1 MTPRVSVIIPAKDV
15 EQYIAEALTSLLHQG
30 LDPREMEVVVI
41 DDGSTDRT
49 ADIAAGFADRF
60 GSFQLLRNPRP
71 GGVSAARNQGMRAST
86 GATITFLDSDD
97 WYGNGHLQVMVD
109 AVESLGVQ
117 FVRTDIIRATGKS
130 RELTRCPVFVRGRR
144 LDPHDFIAH
153 DFERTIVDFPN
164 PPTGLFDRAL
174 LEDGTLLFAED
185 LRSAEDREWNWRI
198 LLNTESFAVVD
209 TPGAYYRRGVAG
221 SLTAVYDETQLD
233 FVTSCRRTI
242 EQTRAQPEWAPYTL
256 KAAHN
261 LLALTDIHLQRSAEM
276 GPGVR
281 QELIREVARTTAAL
295 TDEERDA
302 VTSSFTQKRLRTLAP
317 VLRGVHR
324 LTKER
329 A

>member
-30 LDPREMEVVVI
+30 LDPQEIEVVVI

-49 ADIAAGFADRF
+49 ADVAAGFANRF
-60 GSFQLLRNPRP
+60 GSFQLLRNPEP

-86 GATITFLDSDD
+86 GAAITFLDSDD
-97 WYGNGHLQVMVD
+97 WFGNGHLRVMVG
-109 AVESLGVQ
+109 AFESLGVQ
-117 FVRTDIIRATGKS
+117 SVRSDHIRALGKT
-130 RELTRCPVFVRGRR
+130 RELTRCPVFIRGRR
-144 LDPHDFIAH
+144 LNPHDFIAH
-153 DFERTIVDFPN
+153 GFDRSIVDFPN
-164 PPTGLFDRAL
+164 ASTGLFDRAL

-185 LRSAEDREWNWRI
+185 LRTAEDREWNWRI
-198 LLNTESFAVVD
+198 LLCTESFAVVN
-209 TPGAYYRRGVAG
+209 TPGTYYRRGVVG
-221 SLTAVYDETQLD
+221 SLTAVYDRSQLD
-233 FVTSCRRTI
+233 FITSCRRTI
-242 EQTRAQPEWAPYTL
+242 EQTRARPEWAPYTL

-281 QELIREVARTTAAL
+281 QELIRDVARTTAAL
-295 TDEERDA
+295 SEAERDA

-317 VLRGVHR
+317 VLRSVHR